1 MNQALP
7 MVCLTRHAVA
17 AKTGMVAMVDRET
30 T

>member
-1 MNQALP
+1 MNQTLP
-7 MVCLTRHAVA
+7 MDRLTSHAGA

>member
-7 MVCLTRHAVA
+7 MVCLTRHAGA
-17 AKTGMVAMVDRET
+17 ANTGMVAMVDRKT